1 MRKHGPLFSVLD
13 RARNLCHSVTCQAAV
28 ICQIKF
34 AIAGMI
40 IHSLQ
45 CHPLDTGNMAYSYNQ
60 LRHETRLISEKFGK
74 PQFYRDLRDELDR
87 AASLAESSAVVRMA
101 RDAIAG
107 SGDSLGHGFY
117 HARMVAIESG
127 AIVFSEAGTGP
138 DRDRLAEL
146 VMAAGY
152 LHDIK
157 RHEKDHPAK
166 GADEARRILTGPLDT
181 GEIDIITFAIRNHE
195 AFKEPEFSDE
205 CPYMLIASSLYDAN
219 KFRWGPDNFVHTLWD
234 MAESMNAAPEM
245 ILRYY
250 DRGIESIVKIRD
262 SFRTETGRTY
272 GPEFIDIGL
281 LISEE
286 VRKMLAK
293 CS

>member
-1 MRKHGPLFSVLD
+1 M
-13 RARNLCHSVTCQAAV
+13 T
-28 ICQIKF
+28 
-34 AIAGMI
+34 
-40 IHSLQ
+40 
-45 CHPLDTGNMAYSYNQ
+45 YSYNQ

-74 PQFYRDLRDELDR
+74 PRFYRDLRDELDR
-87 AASLAESSAVVRMA
+87 AASVAESSAMVRMA

-138 DRDRLAEL
+138 DRDWLAEL
-146 VMAAGY
+146 VMAAGF
-152 LHDIK
+152 LHDI
-157 RHEKDHPAK
+157 RRNEKDHPAK
-166 GADEARRILTGPLDT
+166 GADEARRILAGTLDARDL
-181 GEIDIITFAIRNHE
+181 DIITFAIRNHE

-205 CPYMLIASSLYDAN
+205 HPYMLIASSLYDAD

-245 ILRYY
+245 ILRFY

-262 SFRTETGRTY
+262 SFRTATGRTY